1 MAMQSFN
8 SPYCIEKR
16 RLCEAAELHDNR
28 NSPNLPLNFKQME
41 MILFP
46 EGSLKNANNTIISED
61 HLRGKSVALYFGDGG
76 DPKCRSFLPF
86 LLQFYKTINES
97 GSSQKIEVIFV
108 SCDRDM
114 KSFIEHRSHMPW
126 LHIDP
131 NDPLTDV
138 LRKHFRVMREYE
150 VPLYGSG
157 PRSGVP
163 SVVVIGSDG
172 REEQFLHITSG
183 REEGERAILR
193 WDWRNT
199 IFTANDLKVQFVQSA
214 ENGKQQMAIAK
225 QQPQP
230 QPQQQPQ
237 MQPQPHV
244 SYPPQQRCPH
254 TCIEH
259 PPRY

>member
-16 RLCEAAELHDNR
+16 RFCENTEFQNEKVSGMVSE
-28 NSPNLPLNFKQME
+28 NIPMQFKEME

-46 EGSLKNANNTIISED
+46 EGSLKNANNTVISED
-61 HLRGKSVALYFGDGG
+61 HLRGKSVALYFGDGS

-86 LLQFYKTINES
+86 LLQYYKTVNES
-97 GSSQKIEVIFV
+97 GSSQKIEIIYV
-108 SCDRDM
+108 SCDKDK

-126 LHIDP
+126 LHVEL

-138 LRKHFRVMREYE
+138 LRKHFRVLREHE

-163 SVVVIGSDG
+163 SVVIIGSDG
-172 REEQFLHITSG
+172 REEQFLHVAAG

-199 IFTANDLKVQFVQSA
+199 VFTANNLQLNFVRNQQ
-214 ENGKQQMAIAK
+214 NGRSQMTL
-225 QQPQP
+225 QNTRT
-230 QPQQQPQ
+230 PQQQEQ
-237 MQPQPHV
+237 
-244 SYPPQQRCPH
+244 QQRCQH

-259 PPRY
+259 PPKYQ